1 MFRWLD
7 VSLTGSAAALAGSA
21 AALAGSAAVV
31 LLPVGVSGAPLA
43 DSAGSVLGIA
53 VGAFELEDGSCDGS
67 EVGLPL
73 SAALAAAA
81 LAFLAARST
90 RAAAVVL
97 VNTPAG

>member
-7 VSLTGSAAALAGSA
+7 VSGDGDCRPLAAAALTGSAAALAGSA

-31 LLPVGVSGAPLA
+31 LLLVGFSGAPLA

-73 SAALAAAA
+73 
-81 LAFLAARST
+81 
-90 RAAAVVL
+90 